1 MFLFVLEIMGSIA
14 FAISG
19 AMVAI
24 KKEFDLLGVI
34 VLGITTSIGGG
45 IIRDVILGITP
56 PKTFQNSIYAKVSI
70 VSSVIVFL
78 FVYINR
84 SNMMKREIKVL
95 YEKLLLISDTIG
107 LGVFTVVGINIAY
120 SQLEEPNTFLFIF
133 VGVLTG
139 VGGGLCRDMMAG
151 NKPYIFV
158 KHIYASA
165 SIASALTTVYLWEVT
180 NKNIAMMCGIA
191 VVSIIRF
198 LAAHFEWNLPKIKRT
213 EENNNRMMIQK

>member
-107 LGVFTVVGINIAY
+107 LGVFTVVGIN
-120 SQLEEPNTFLFIF
+120 P
-133 VGVLTG
+133 
-139 VGGGLCRDMMAG
+139 
-151 NKPYIFV
+151 
-158 KHIYASA
+158 
-165 SIASALTTVYLWEVT
+165 
-180 NKNIAMMCGIA
+180 
-191 VVSIIRF
+191 
-198 LAAHFEWNLPKIKRT
+198 
-213 EENNNRMMIQK
+213 

>member
-56 PKTFQNSIYAKVSI
+56 PKTFQNSIYAKVS
-70 VSSVIVFL
+70 VLSSVIVFL

-139 VGGGLCRDMMAG
+139 VAG
-151 NKPYIFV
+151 DCAEILWQETNRIF
-158 KHIYASA
+158 
-165 SIASALTTVYLWEVT
+165 L
-180 NKNIAMMCGIA
+180 
-191 VVSIIRF
+191 
-198 LAAHFEWNLPKIKRT
+198 
-213 EENNNRMMIQK
+213 

>member
-1 MFLFVLEIMGSIA
+1 
-14 FAISG
+14 
-19 AMVAI
+19 
-24 KKEFDLLGVI
+24 
-34 VLGITTSIGGG
+34 
-45 IIRDVILGITP
+45 
-56 PKTFQNSIYAKVSI
+56 
-70 VSSVIVFL
+70 
-78 FVYINR
+78 
-84 SNMMKREIKVL
+84 MMKREIKVL
-95 YEKLLLISDTIG
+95 YEKLLLISDTRG

-165 SIASALTTVYLWEVT
+165 SIAGALTTVYLWEVT

>member
-1 MFLFVLEIMGSIA
+1 MLLFVLEIMGSIA

-34 VLGITTSIGGG
+34 VLGVTTSIGGG

-70 VSSVIVFL
+70 VCSVLVFL

-84 SNMMKREIKVL
+84 SNMMKREIILL
-95 YEKLLLISDTIG
+95 YEKFLLVSDAIG
-107 LGVFTVVGINIAY
+107 LGVFTAVGINIAY
-120 SQLEEPNTFLFIF
+120 SQLDEPNKFLFIF

-165 SIASALTTVYLWEVT
+165 SIAGAITTVYLWELT

-213 EENNNRMMIQK
+213 EENNKKIMIQK